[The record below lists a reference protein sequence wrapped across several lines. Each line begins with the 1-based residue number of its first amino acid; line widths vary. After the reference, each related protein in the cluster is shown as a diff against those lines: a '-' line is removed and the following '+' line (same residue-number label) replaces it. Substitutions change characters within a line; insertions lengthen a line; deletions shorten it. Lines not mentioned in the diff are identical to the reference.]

1 MTQGEDELM
10 RSPSSQGTD
19 PDEFKPDTPT
29 MGGIE
34 QTGIGTWNVWTGGVP
49 NNQWT
54 GLLKS
59 TPSHISP
66 SQYRPTSVTSQ
77 AKSRAYRVAGLEQK
91 FGRNDDFQQ
100 FQRRVK
106 KHLVNHGMDTIVYI
120 PDPSGNKMINI
131 IDKYALYSL
140 RKGVD
145 TANLVMDT
153 HFDKYNKSNSNDAVD
168 FLLNSVDDE
177 LEKRLSQTSFDEYSF
192 AAYWFRLVHLVK
204 SVSIKRFETIRQRI

>member
-1 MTQGEDELM
+1 M

-77 AKSRAYRVAGLEQK
+77 AKSRAYQVAGQEQK

-106 KHLVNHGMDTIVYI
+106 KHLVNHGITPLTILNEESRSPTLPLYTVYCTVTI
-120 PDPSGNKMINI
+120 PRTDPFE
-131 IDKYALYSL
+131 ASL
-140 RKGVD
+140 L
-145 TANLVMDT
+145 A
-153 HFDKYNKSNSNDAVD
+153 S
-168 FLLNSVDDE
+168 
-177 LEKRLSQTSFDEYSF
+177 
-192 AAYWFRLVHLVK
+192 
-204 SVSIKRFETIRQRI
+204 

>member
-29 MGGIE
+29 MGSIE

-77 AKSRAYRVAGLEQK
+77 AKSRAYQVAGPARCTENPTAICEEFLS
-91 FGRNDDFQQ
+91 
-100 FQRRVK
+100 VK
-106 KHLVNHGMDTIVYI
+106 WTYCE
-120 PDPSGNKMINI
+120 
-131 IDKYALYSL
+131 
-140 RKGVD
+140 
-145 TANLVMDT
+145 T
-153 HFDKYNKSNSNDAVD
+153 
-168 FLLNSVDDE
+168 
-177 LEKRLSQTSFDEYSF
+177 RL
-192 AAYWFRLVHLVK
+192 
-204 SVSIKRFETIRQRI
+204 

>member
-91 FGRNDDFQQ
+91 FRRSNDFEQ
-100 FQRRVK
+100 FR
-106 KHLVNHGMDTIVYI
+106 L
-120 PDPSGNKMINI
+120 
-131 IDKYALYSL
+131 
-140 RKGVD
+140 
-145 TANLVMDT
+145 TAS
-153 HFDKYNKSNSNDAVD
+153 HFDGAKPHQ
-168 FLLNSVDDE
+168 LLPDDHQA
-177 LEKRLSQTSFDEYSF
+177 LT
-192 AAYWFRLVHLVK
+192 V
-204 SVSIKRFETIRQRI
+204 